1 MKKLAAGAF
10 VSLLPWILAAQ
21 TPDRPDDGVR
31 PLIGD
36 PSKKKPAPQV
46 TPAPR
51 TPDGKPDLAGIWEPP
66 GIRFA
71 LDITSGL
78 QGVPFTPWAAD
89 LFKQRKETNGKDD
102 PEGYC
107 LPPGVPRIT
116 YTPYPS
122 KIIPMP
128 GLIVILYEAGTRAY
142 RQIFM
147 DRPLPKNPEPTW
159 FGASVGRW
167 EGDTLVVE
175 TVGLN
180 DRTWLDGDGHPH
192 SDAMHVT
199 ERYRRIDF
207 DHIEYKFLIDDPKA
221 YTKPWGNTTI
231 LSRVPNYELVEYICN
246 ENNRDLGHLVG
257 K

>member
-1 MKKLAAGAF
+1 MWTGILISALILCAG
-10 VSLLPWILAAQ
+10 LWAQ
-21 TPDRPDDGVR
+21 NPDRPDDGVR
-31 PLIGD
+31 PLLGD
-36 PSKKKPAPQV
+36 PAKKLGSQAA
-46 TPAPR
+46 PAPR
-51 TPDGKPDLAGIWEPP
+51 TADGKPDLSGIWEPP

-78 QGVPFTPWAAD
+78 KDVPFTATGAEI
-89 LFKQRKETNGKDD
+89 FKQRKETNGKDD
-102 PEGYC
+102 PEGLC

-128 GLIVILYEAGTRAY
+128 GLMLILYEAGTRAY

-147 DRPLPKNPEPTW
+147 DGRPVPKDPDPTW
-159 FGASVGRW
+159 FGYSVGRW

-175 TVGLN
+175 TSGFN

-192 SDAMHVT
+192 SDAMRVI
-199 ERYRRIDF
+199 ERYRRTDL
-207 DHIEYKFLIDDPKA
+207 DHIEYKFLIDDPKM
-221 YTKPWGNTTI
+221 YTKPWENATI
-231 LSRVPNYELVEYICN
+231 LSRIPNYELKEYICN
-246 ENNRDLGHLVG
+246 ENNRDLPHLVG

>member
-1 MKKLAAGAF
+1 MWIGKSIPALILCAG
-10 VSLLPWILAAQ
+10 LWAQ
-21 TPDRPDDGVR
+21 NPDRPDDGVR

-36 PSKKKPAPQV
+36 ASKKMASQAAP
-46 TPAPR
+46 TPR
-51 TPDGKPDLAGIWEPP
+51 TADGKPDLSGIWEPP

-78 QGVPFTPWAAD
+78 KEIPFTPAAAEI
-89 LFKQRKETNGKDD
+89 FKQRKETNGKDD

-128 GLIVILYEAGTRAY
+128 GLMLILYEAGTRAY
-142 RQIFM
+142 R
-147 DRPLPKNPEPTW
+147 
-159 FGASVGRW
+159 RW
-167 EGDTLVVE
+167 DGDTLVVE
-175 TVGLN
+175 TTGFN
-180 DRTWLDGDGHPH
+180 ERTWLDGDGHPH

-199 ERYRRIDF
+199 ERYRRTDF
-207 DHIEYKFLIDDPKA
+207 DHIEYKFLIDDPKM

-231 LSRVPNYELVEYICN
+231 LSRIPNYELVEYICN
-246 ENNRDLGHLVG
+246 ENNRDLQHLVG